1 MDKGTPIRAVSR
13 AFDVLQCIN
22 RMDAP
27 TLTDISKETGL
38 PYPSVFRL
46 AQTLTFLGLIEAE
59 PSRKRYRPTALVHT
73 LSQGY
78 QRDDA
83 LTSHARSH
91 IVGLTE
97 TIGWPV
103 SIVVRVGNRMM
114 VKDSTH
120 ALTTLTLNNYYP
132 GHNLPLME
140 CATGRAYVAFCPEE
154 ELNVLTRSLREVET
168 QENSQ
173 NLTLIEA
180 TDFVQRTRADGYATY
195 ARNAHTANPG
205 KTSSVAVP
213 IFDAQGEGVKACLVI
228 TFFSSA
234 IKMQEA
240 VDRFVPQLQ
249 QCSAAIS
256 QTLQTAEDAP
266 SVPLP

>member
-46 AQTLTFLGLIEAE
+46 TQTLTYLGLIEAE

-83 LTSHARSH
+83 LTSHAREH
-91 IVGLTE
+91 IVDLTE
-97 TIGWPV
+97 TVGWPI

-140 CATGRAYVAFCPEE
+140 CATGRAYVAFCPDE
-154 ELNVLTRSLREVET
+154 ELNVLIRSLREVET

-173 NLTLIEA
+173 NLKMLEG
-180 TDFVQRTRADGYATY
+180 TDFIEKTRADGYATY

-213 IFDAQGEGVKACLVI
+213 IFEASGEAVKACLVV
-228 TFFSSA
+228 TFFASA
-234 IKMQEA
+234 LSMQEA
-240 VDRFVPQLQ
+240 VDRFVPQLKH
-249 QCSAAIS
+249 CSETIS
-256 QTLQTAEDAP
+256 RALHTAENAALQ
-266 SVPLP
+266 SLL